1 MEPQDQ
7 DLLSL
12 PTEVLIK
19 ITDTLT
25 GYEKLCLRISCKR
38 FYFILSDPRA
48 WNSLVWKDCRRRD
61 EDFKALRLSL
71 GLSCSYVQNIYVS
84 YNPNS
89 LKFPLSKFIPKIHS
103 CKQVRCLSLIGMPI
117 TLSMLEKLLSALP
130 SLYYVN
136 VSVGQKLEVNQIVC
150 AASKIQHLQ
159 IVRITETS
167 TVNFQDHTAHIVPLA
182 IQYWRENDYL
192 PPNLE
197 FSVSYIS
204 FEVVLGQ
211 LTSCDHPAFL
221 PIYSNCSPVAGNM
234 INKYPI
240 LKVSLHPSVEIV
252 TCPAKSVCSSCR
264 ASYSLV
270 LSPSNDPVSATVYKS
285 SIPSP
290 GLTVSFLPPSIKYLS
305 LAGLKEL
312 SSTDLT
318 LLSES
323 CPNLIC
329 FDMSGCENALLNLQ
343 GLADISSNCSGLAAL
358 NLKRIH
364 KVESVASL
372 WEVLAVMKKLRHLAL
387 RNCLCVPDRSV
398 TPPSTIGERVS
409 HLPPFDVQS
418 RSRIRLSVIR
428 MNLFSLEID
437 YSRDKPL
444 PLDFEML
451 LPALVRV
458 QHLRILTNSSG
469 TVDLT
474 NILPNL
480 PSLTYM
486 AIRSQ
491 SSLPQ
496 LTLPTDPECYSSLK
510 KICIYSVI
518 PCLEFTAQSEV
529 FKALS
534 QSRSLTHLCL
544 SMTDAD
550 HFVNSELS
558 NFRHLCECYVMC
570 RYMPGQQS
578 QALLDAKGI
587 CGSVKS
593 VRTSRQMYLRQMQYL
608 DQVEDVRS
616 LFRFQRTSS

>member
-38 FYFILSDPRA
+38 YGDTFYSILSDPRA

-61 EDFKALRLSL
+61 EDFKALRLLL

-103 CKQVRCLSLIGMPI
+103 CKQVRYLSLIGMPI

-136 VSVGQKLEVNQIVC
+136 VSVRQKLEVNQIVC

-167 TVNFQDHTAHIVPLA
+167 TVNFRAAHYVPLA
-182 IQYWRENDYL
+182 VQHWRENNYL

-211 LTSCDHPAFL
+211 LTSCDHPAL
-221 PIYSNCSPVAGNM
+221 LSIYSNCSPVAGNM

-252 TCPAKSVCSSCR
+252 TCPAKSVCSSCH

-270 LSPSNDPVSATVYKS
+270 LSPSNDPVSAIVYKS
-285 SIPSP
+285 GIPSP

-323 CPNLIC
+323 CPILVC
-329 FDMSGCENALLNLQ
+329 FDISRCENVLLNLQ
-343 GLADISSNCSGLAAL
+343 GLADISSNCSGLVAL
-358 NLKRIH
+358 NLKGID
-364 KVESVASL
+364 KVESMASL
-372 WEVLAVMKKLRHLAL
+372 WEVLAVMKKLRYLAL
-387 RNCLCVPDRSV
+387 KNCLCVPDRSV

-418 RSRIRLSVIR
+418 RSRIHLSVVR

-437 YSRDKPL
+437 YSQNVYKPL

-458 QHLRILTNSSG
+458 QHLRILTNSNG

-491 SSLPQ
+491 DSLPQ
-496 LTLPTDPECYSSLK
+496 LTLPTDPDCYSSLK
-510 KICIYSVI
+510 KMYIY
-518 PCLEFTAQSEV
+518 CLSEITAQSEV

-578 QALLDAKGI
+578 QALY
-587 CGSVKS
+587 C
-593 VRTSRQMYLRQMQYL
+593 
-608 DQVEDVRS
+608 
-616 LFRFQRTSS
+616 

>member
-1 MEPQDQ
+1 M
-7 DLLSL
+7 
-12 PTEVLIK
+12 
-19 ITDTLT
+19 
-25 GYEKLCLRISCKR
+25 
-38 FYFILSDPRA
+38 
-48 WNSLVWKDCRRRD
+48 WKDCRRRD

-71 GLSCSYVQNIYVS
+71 GLSCSYIQNIYVS

-103 CKQVRCLSLIGMPI
+103 CKQVRYLSLIGMPI

-167 TVNFQDHTAHIVPLA
+167 TVNFRICAAHYVPLA
-182 IQYWRENDYL
+182 VQHWRENNYL

-204 FEVVLGQ
+204 FEVVVGQ
-211 LTSCDHPAFL
+211 LTSCDHPAL
-221 PIYSNCSPVAGNM
+221 LSIYSTCSPVAGNM

-240 LKVSLHPSVEIV
+240 LKVSLHSSVEIV
-252 TCPAKSVCSSCR
+252 TCPAKSVCSSCH

-285 SIPSP
+285 GIPSP
-290 GLTVSFLPPSIKYLS
+290 GLTVSFLPPSIKSLC

-323 CPNLIC
+323 YPNLVC
-329 FDMSGCENALLNLQ
+329 FDISGCENALLNLQ
-343 GLADISSNCSGLAAL
+343 GLADISSNCSGLVAL
-358 NLKRIH
+358 NLKGIH
-364 KVESVASL
+364 KVESMASL

-418 RSRIRLSVIR
+418 RSRIHLSVVR
-428 MNLFSLEID
+428 MNLFSLKID
-437 YSRDKPL
+437 YSRSRNVYKPL

-458 QHLRILTNSSG
+458 QHLRILTNSNG

-491 SSLPQ
+491 DSLPR
-496 LTLPTDPECYSSLK
+496 LSLPTDPECYSSLK
-510 KICIYSVI
+510 KMYIYCVR
-518 PCLEFTAQSEV
+518 PLELKITAQSEV

-544 SMTDAD
+544 SMTFAD

-558 NFRHLCECYVMC
+558 NFRHLCECYVIC
-570 RYMPGQQS
+570 EYMPGQQS
-578 QALLDAKGI
+578 QPLLDAKGI

-616 LFRFQRTSS
+616 LFRFQWTSS

>member
-103 CKQVRCLSLIGMPI
+103 CKQVRYLSLIGMPI

-167 TVNFQDHTAHIVPLA
+167 TVNFQDRTAYNVPLA
-182 IQYWRENDYL
+182 IQHWRENNYL

-211 LTSCDHPAFL
+211 LTSCDHPAL
-221 PIYSNCSPVAGNM
+221 LSIYSNCSPVAGNM

-252 TCPAKSVCSSCR
+252 TCPAKSVCSSCP
-264 ASYSLV
+264 ASCSLV
-270 LSPSNDPVSATVYKS
+270 LSPSNDPVSAIVYKS
-285 SIPSP
+285 GIPSP

-323 CPNLIC
+323 CPNLVC

-343 GLADISSNCSGLAAL
+343 GLADISSNCSGLVAL
-358 NLKRIH
+358 NLKGIH

-418 RSRIRLSVIR
+418 RSRIRLSVVR

-437 YSRDKPL
+437 YSRNVHKPL

-458 QHLRILTNSSG
+458 QHLRILTNSNG

-491 SSLPQ
+491 DSLPQ

-510 KICIYSVI
+510 KICIYCVI
-518 PCLEFTAQSEV
+518 PCLEITAQSEV

-534 QSRSLTHLCL
+534 QSQSLTHLCL

-558 NFRHLCECYVMC
+558 NFRHLCECYVIC
-570 RYMPGQQS
+570 KYMPGQQS
-578 QALLDAKGI
+578 QPLLDAKGI

-616 LFRFQRTSS
+616 LFRFQ